1 MELNVGQYDRVLRV
15 GIGSG
20 LLIIGV
26 LAFGGLFGIG
36 ESPLMLLLKFLVT
49 LLGAVLA
56 VTGLSQTCPVYSA
69 TGLDTR

>member
-1 MELNVGQYDRVLRV
+1 MDRNVGQYDRVIRV

-20 LLIIGV
+20 LLVAGV

-36 ESPLMLLLKFLVT
+36 ESLQMVALKFIVT
-49 LLGAVLA
+49 LFGAVLA
-56 VTGLSQTCPVYSA
+56 VTGLSQTCPVYSV